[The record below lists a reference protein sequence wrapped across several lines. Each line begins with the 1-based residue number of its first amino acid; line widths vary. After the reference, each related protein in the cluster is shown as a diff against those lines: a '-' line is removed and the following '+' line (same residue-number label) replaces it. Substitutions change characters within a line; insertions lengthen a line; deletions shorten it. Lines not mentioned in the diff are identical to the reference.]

1 MEKGY
6 NVQVGGENY
15 WDLREPAEWTIGT
28 GIKGYALI
36 PTIRICLYHR
46 LSALNYLCTQS
57 QSIVGIPIDV
67 NIL

>member
-36 PTIRICLYHR
+36 PTNSIEQNRCAMACLG
-46 LSALNYLCTQS
+46 CVQ
-57 QSIVGIPIDV
+57 
-67 NIL
+67 